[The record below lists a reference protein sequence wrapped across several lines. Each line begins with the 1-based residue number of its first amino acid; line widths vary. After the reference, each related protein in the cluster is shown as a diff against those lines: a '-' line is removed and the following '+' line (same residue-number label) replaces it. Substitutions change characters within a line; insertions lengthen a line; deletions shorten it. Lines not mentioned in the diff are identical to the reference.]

1 MKVVTPE
8 IAWHETLPIY
18 SCDLQPLAS
27 SSSAGADGGTVG
39 KAPNREPL
47 KEILLAELEARDQKT
62 GKAPSDSTEQ
72 QQTDASWTRL
82 ATAGGDNMVRLWR
95 VQLDWTPP
103 SAVRVAAPTGRL
115 SRGLLQSGSVADAA
129 AAAKKSS
136 TSSGV
141 VATTV
146 TTPTVCTTAAVS
158 DGLVFLSTLR
168 RHERLVNVVVATAS
182 HLCLLLDC
190 TRPEAAEEDT
200 AYRPIS
206 ALLDIIF
213 PQKLAFVKS
222 ILLSLHPPLGAYLA
236 SAGDDQFVIIWSM
249 HSKSSEPTESKSVS
263 TGADDADDPSSVE
276 IWLPCR
282 SLRRVPWPL
291 KIKDIYD
298 LCWSPDEAFLL
309 SGSVDHSAILW
320 QLDLAPSSV
329 GQEGVPDQAS
339 AANRESGSL
348 STALKTV
355 ILRDHKHY
363 VQGVAWDPL
372 GDFVATMSSDR
383 TCRIYRAGSKNCYA
397 NICKAGKQNLFQ
409 DDSWKSF
416 FRRPAFSPDGLL
428 LVCPAGNL
436 ESAVFAGDVASA
448 VSFAAAAASNGGV
461 TISSKVDEV
470 NKTPLLLPSTSP
482 IAPQHCAHIFL
493 RGAYARPC
501 ISLPTGNRPV
511 VAVRFCPQAFQL
523 RLLAPRPG
531 VTCTSAIDLPYRLL
545 FCLVL
550 EDGLLFYDTQ
560 QVNPF
565 AQVSQIHYQALN
577 DATWSSDARF
587 VVTSSTDGYCSFIY
601 FQVEEL
607 GKPYHGPLGIGT
619 TSTTPLSKT
628 VTTQRAEIKLPA
640 AEVSAAAAP
649 EPMDVSAETQPH
661 NKDRSETEK
670 SVTALTTSEVLG
682 KCPMRKHISFQNCAS
697 VDTPH
702 ASLPVTPNTGRFL
715 STSALTP
722 TPGAARPAVKTV
734 HPPAG
739 TKRRVP
745 FITICGAD
753 VVASKSNL
761 EKAADSTAATEK
773 PESCGKTPPP
783 IPQHYTSQHLHL
795 TYGIPSP
802 WDPSQVWWYT
812 QGRLLP
818 HQPFG
823 PTLASGLLDS
833 VMTPG
838 LGSGCSCGSSKLVLL
853 SGQPPGNRRN
863 RWAKPGE
870 GLRCCVC
877 LHTRYERS
885 VRREEPVAQSIHRSP
900 YRCKQDSLYGS
911 RRLVQQRL
919 REMQDAWMTRKAEEI
934 QGFADRNEWKNFFAA
949 TKAVYGPH
957 VKGAAPLLS
966 ADGRPLLIEKTQ
978 ILKRWAEHFQ
988 SVLNQLS
995 TICDATIDRLP
1006 EVEINADLDC
1016 PPSLQETIRAV
1027 QQLSSRKAPDSDV
1040 IPTEICKH
1048 GGPQLVSRLTV
1059 LFQKMWHRGQF
1070 PQDFKY
1076 ATIAH
1081 LYKKKGNRQL
1091 CDNQRRISLLN
1102 IAGKIFVCILLHCL
1116 NAHLEQGLHPENL
1129 VNRCLGH
1136 RHTAEM
1142 AVSTALTVL
1151 AHSLITLA
1159 YSVTCAY
1166 STTCEIV
1173 AWKAAN
1179 LTLTPDHAVGPV
1191 YVLFVSIG

>member
-1 MKVVTPE
+1 PFNGPYLTRCMHTMKVVTPE

-129 AAAKKSS
+129 AAAAKKSS

-168 RHERLVNVVVATAS
+168 RHERLVNVVRWS
-182 HLCLLLDC
+182 
-190 TRPEAAEEDT
+190 P
-200 AYRPIS
+200 S
-206 ALLDIIF
+206 
-213 PQKLAFVKS
+213 
-222 ILLSLHPPLGAYLA
+222 GAYLA

-282 SLRRVPWPL
+282 SLRRHL
-291 KIKDIYD
+291 EDIYD

-670 SVTALTTSEVLG
+670 SVTALTTSEALG

-773 PESCGKTPPP
+773 PE
-783 IPQHYTSQHLHL
+783 
-795 TYGIPSP
+795 
-802 WDPSQVWWYT
+802 
-812 QGRLLP
+812 
-818 HQPFG
+818 
-823 PTLASGLLDS
+823 
-833 VMTPG
+833 
-838 LGSGCSCGSSKLVLL
+838 
-853 SGQPPGNRRN
+853 
-863 RWAKPGE
+863 
-870 GLRCCVC
+870 
-877 LHTRYERS
+877 
-885 VRREEPVAQSIHRSP
+885 
-900 YRCKQDSLYGS
+900 
-911 RRLVQQRL
+911 
-919 REMQDAWMTRKAEEI
+919 
-934 QGFADRNEWKNFFAA
+934 
-949 TKAVYGPH
+949 
-957 VKGAAPLLS
+957 
-966 ADGRPLLIEKTQ
+966 
-978 ILKRWAEHFQ
+978 
-988 SVLNQLS
+988 
-995 TICDATIDRLP
+995 
-1006 EVEINADLDC
+1006 
-1016 PPSLQETIRAV
+1016 
-1027 QQLSSRKAPDSDV
+1027 
-1040 IPTEICKH
+1040 
-1048 GGPQLVSRLTV
+1048 
-1059 LFQKMWHRGQF
+1059 
-1070 PQDFKY
+1070 
-1076 ATIAH
+1076 
-1081 LYKKKGNRQL
+1081 
-1091 CDNQRRISLLN
+1091 
-1102 IAGKIFVCILLHCL
+1102 
-1116 NAHLEQGLHPENL
+1116 
-1129 VNRCLGH
+1129 
-1136 RHTAEM
+1136 
-1142 AVSTALTVL
+1142 
-1151 AHSLITLA
+1151 
-1159 YSVTCAY
+1159 
-1166 STTCEIV
+1166 
-1173 AWKAAN
+1173 
-1179 LTLTPDHAVGPV
+1179 
-1191 YVLFVSIG
+1191 